1 LRETRTGCEKDPL
14 FAKGRNFITYA
25 VDLMRSNILDDYLPG
40 LLILVPIVEMPPEL
54 LLNAPNFNAQQ
65 PLMNLLIISG
75 SSGTVLQRLL
85 HTLDSR
91 SPYNLPRTR
100 EYAARVVTHLARDI
114 SLEQFP
120 LAIRSIS
127 SLLDGSGFK
136 SLILPGLSILENLGT
151 DKENCRIM
159 INTDGLLSKIMGP
172 LSSNLL
178 HQVDHRKWSD
188 AAEASLKVMIC
199 WLVTASEEAADKMR
213 DEISGNQA
221 AVNCMKG
228 ILSCQ
233 GEGGDGCHVRLRIL
247 AMKTLIQVTP
257 PIDTRGNLIQIL
269 LQIFLEKRFI
279 ARFYIENNVP
289 YIHCEEIVPNNNDN
303 SDIRKLAGEDLR
315 ALICESPGDA
325 LIILQGGRGTVE
337 NVKAISDVL
346 LNDEC
351 HSYRIIS
358 AGILEGIC
366 AHYNDHDQFLLDD
379 VVPKVNLIHQLSGL
393 CICIPME
400 IQIYT
405 QYLNLTGV

>member
-1 LRETRTGCEKDPL
+1 
-14 FAKGRNFITYA
+14 
-25 VDLMRSNILDDYLPG
+25 
-40 LLILVPIVEMPPEL
+40 
-54 LLNAPNFNAQQ
+54 
-65 PLMNLLIISG
+65 
-75 SSGTVLQRLL
+75 
-85 HTLDSR
+85 
-91 SPYNLPRTR
+91 
-100 EYAARVVTHLARDI
+100 
-114 SLEQFP
+114 
-120 LAIRSIS
+120 
-127 SLLDGSGFK
+127 
-136 SLILPGLSILENLGT
+136 
-151 DKENCRIM
+151 
-159 INTDGLLSKIMGP
+159 
-172 LSSNLL
+172 
-178 HQVDHRKWSD
+178 
-188 AAEASLKVMIC
+188 
-199 WLVTASEEAADKMR
+199 
-213 DEISGNQA
+213 
-221 AVNCMKG
+221 
-228 ILSCQ
+228 
-233 GEGGDGCHVRLRIL
+233 
-247 AMKTLIQVTP
+247 
-257 PIDTRGNLIQIL
+257 L